1 MNLTLEISE
10 YVSYSLILAVV
21 FSVSIVAYFRNR
33 K

>member
-10 YVSYSLILAVV
+10 YVSYSIILAVV
-21 FSVSIVAYFRNR
+21 FSISVVAYLRNR